1 VVKATRLIGGT
12 FIACLVLL
20 ALAAPF
26 VAPYGPTT
34 QFRDHLLAPPMR
46 IHLRDADGRWRS
58 PFIYPLR
65 IVDRLERRF
74 AEDRAHPVP
83 LRFFV
88 NGHLAQLETE
98 AYGPWLPLGSDQLG
112 RDLWSRLVHG
122 ARISLGV
129 AAVAVGGALL
139 IGMAFGALA
148 GYHGGAIDHVIMRLA
163 EFVLLLPALYVVI
176 ACRAM
181 MPLALPPSAMF
192 TVLTLV
198 LAAIGWPA
206 VARGVRTIV
215 ATEATRDYVMAARA
229 LGAGGPRLLVRHLL
243 PATFGFLRV
252 QILLMVPLAI
262 VIETTLSYAGVGF
275 DLDHPSWGTL
285 LQEASDVRV
294 MGDYPWL
301 LSPAFVILALVLA
314 CNLAL
319 ESRRRPLHRL

>member
-1 VVKATRLIGGT
+1 
-12 FIACLVLL
+12 
-20 ALAAPF
+20 
-26 VAPYGPTT
+26 
-34 QFRDHLLAPPMR
+34 MR
-46 IHLRDADGRWRS
+46 
-58 PFIYPLR
+58 
-65 IVDRLERRF
+65 
-74 AEDRAHPVP
+74 
-83 LRFFV
+83 
-88 NGHLAQLETE
+88 
-98 AYGPWLPLGSDQLG
+98 
-112 RDLWSRLVHG
+112 
-122 ARISLGV
+122 
-129 AAVAVGGALL
+129 
-139 IGMAFGALA
+139 M
-148 GYHGGAIDHVIMRLA
+148 A

-181 MPLALPPSAMF
+181 MPLALPQSAMF
-192 TVLTLV
+192 ALLTLV

-229 LGAGGPRLLVRHLL
+229 LGAGAPRLLLRHLL

-285 LQEASDVRV
+285 LQDASDVRV

-301 LSPAFVILALVLA
+301 LSPAVVILALVLA

-319 ESRRRPLHRL
+319 ASRRRPLHRL